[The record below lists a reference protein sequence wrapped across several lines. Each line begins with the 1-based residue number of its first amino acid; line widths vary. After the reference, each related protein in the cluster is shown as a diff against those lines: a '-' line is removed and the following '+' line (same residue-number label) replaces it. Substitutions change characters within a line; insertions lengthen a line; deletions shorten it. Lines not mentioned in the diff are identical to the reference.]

1 MPATMPYAE
10 LSTVKHRVQAGA
22 ALPFNVRDA
31 DGTLLLARGHRV
43 ETQDQLDALFTRGAL
58 VDINELLTA
67 HDAVQAAPREQLPR
81 LWSGCLNRLSA
92 TLRADPG
99 PGFVDALDD
108 AAQPVQALIQR
119 DPDLAIFQ
127 VLRHSAGAEAA
138 YGAQR
143 SLQTA
148 ITSHLVAQRLGWD
161 AEQCTLQF
169 KVALTMNI
177 SMLELQG
184 RLSHQALPLTPAQR
198 KELQTH
204 PMRSVRMLELA
215 GITDA
220 QWLQAVLQHHEQE
233 DGHGYPSGRSDVADL
248 ASLARRADVYTSKL
262 AARSTR
268 DALAADL
275 AGRQMFMQDP
285 THPITTALVRE
296 FGIYPPGS
304 YVRLVS
310 GELAIVVA
318 RGEHI
323 TTPVVAVLTTARGL
337 PLAEPVRCAIDGKA
351 RAVAGVVGERQT
363 GLKLPMERLAGLVTA
378 G

>member
-1 MPATMPYAE
+1 MQYAE
-10 LSTVKHRVQAGA
+10 LSTVKHRVQPGA

-31 DGTLLLARGHRV
+31 DGTLLLARGHLV
-43 ETQDQLDALFTRGAL
+43 ISQDHLDALLKRGAL
-58 VDINELLTA
+58 VDIAELLA
-67 HDAVQAAPREQLPR
+67 AQDVVRAAPREQLPR
-81 LWSGCLNRLSA
+81 LWAGCMNKLSQ
-92 TLRADPG
+92 TLRDDPG
-99 PGFVDALDD
+99 PEFVGALDD
-108 AAQPVQALIQR
+108 AAAPVEALIQR

-127 VLRHSAGAEAA
+127 VLRHSASADTA

-148 ITSHLVAQRLGWD
+148 ITSYLVGQRLGWD
-161 AEQCTLQF
+161 TEQCTLQF

-184 RLSHQALPLTPAQR
+184 QLSRQSMPPTPMQR
-198 KELQTH
+198 NELQTH
-204 PMRSVRMLELA
+204 PMRSVRILEQA
-215 GITDA
+215 GVADPL
-220 QWLQAVLQHHEQE
+220 WLQAVLQHHEQE
-233 DGHGYPSGRSDVADL
+233 DGNGYPSGRTDVGDL

-268 DALAADL
+268 DALSADL

-296 FGIYPPGS
+296 FGIYPPGC

-318 RGEHI
+318 RGENI
-323 TTPVVAVLTTARGL
+323 TMPVVACLTNARGV
-337 PLAEPVRCAIDGKA
+337 PLAEPVRCQIDGKA

-363 GLKLPMERLAGLVTA
+363 GLHLPMERLAGLVTSP
-378 G
+378 

>member
-1 MPATMPYAE
+1 MPYAA
-10 LSTVKHRVQAGA
+10 LSTVKHRVQPGA

-31 DGTLLLARGHRV
+31 DGTLLLARGHLL
-43 ETQDQLDALFTRGAL
+43 ENQEQLEALFTRGAL
-58 VDINELLTA
+58 IDIHELLA
-67 HDAVQAAPREQLPR
+67 PQDLVREAPRAQLPR
-81 LWSGCLNRLSA
+81 LWAGCLSKLSR
-92 TLRADPG
+92 TLSADPG
-99 PGFVDALDD
+99 PGFADALDD
-108 AAQPVQALIQR
+108 ASVPVQALIQR

-127 VLRHSAGAEAA
+127 VLRQHGGTDTA
-138 YGAQR
+138 YGAKR

-148 ITSHLVAQRLGWD
+148 ITSYLVAQRLGWD
-161 AEQCTLQF
+161 AEQCTRQF

-184 RLSHQALPLTPAQR
+184 KLSHQALPPTPEQR
-198 KELQTH
+198 NELQTH

-215 GITDA
+215 GVTDA
-220 QWLQAVLQHHEQE
+220 DWLQAVLQHHEQE
-233 DGHGYPSGRSDVADL
+233 DGHGYPSGRSDVAEL

-262 AARSTR
+262 AARATR

-296 FGIYPPGS
+296 FGIYPPGCC
-304 YVRLVS
+304 VRLVS

-323 TTPVVAVLTTARGL
+323 TMPVVAVLTTARGL
-337 PLAEPVRCAIDGKA
+337 PLAEPVRCTVDGKA

-363 GLKLPMERLAGLVTA
+363 GLDLPLDRLAGLVTSA
-378 G
+378 

>member
-1 MPATMPYAE
+1 MTYAE
-10 LSTVKHRVQAGA
+10 LSTVKHRVQPGA

-31 DGTLLLARGHRV
+31 EGMLLLARGHLV
-43 ETQDQLDALFTRGAL
+43 ESQEQLDALFTRGAL
-58 VDINELLTA
+58 VDINELLDG
-67 HDAVQAAPREQLPR
+67 HDPVREAPRAQLPR
-81 LWSGCLNRLSA
+81 LWASCLHQLSK
-92 TLRADPG
+92 TLCADPG
-99 PGFVDALDD
+99 PEFAGALDD
-108 AAQPVQALIQR
+108 ASVPVQALIQR

-127 VLRHSAGAEAA
+127 VLRQGAGADTA

-143 SLQTA
+143 SLQAA
-148 ITSHLVAQRLGWD
+148 ITSYLVAQRLGWD

-184 RLSHQALPLTPAQR
+184 KLSHQPMPPTPAQR
-198 KELQTH
+198 NELQTH

-215 GITDA
+215 GVTNAD
-220 QWLQAVLQHHEQE
+220 WLQAVLQHHEQE

-248 ASLARRADVYTSKL
+248 ASLARRADIYTSKL
-262 AARSTR
+262 SARSTR

-296 FGIYPPGS
+296 FGIYPPGC

-323 TTPVVAVLTTARGL
+323 TMPVVTVLTTAAGL

-351 RAVAGVVGERQT
+351 RAVAGVVGERQA
-363 GLKLPMERLAGLVTA
+363 GLNLPMERLAGLVTS